1 MTDSAT
7 RKPLRLWPGVA
18 IVALQLIAL
27 YVPGYFAPATPVMV
41 FGMMGSFTVGTL
53 LLFIWWLFFS
63 RARWSDRLG
72 GLALLI
78 VVHVAAF
85 LLADTSAKMV
95 TVVPGIP
102 WLCAVF
108 TIRTRSPFKQV
119 VYQRVRLPGKAT
131 SVPLNKLRDLRGV
144 VRLDMDGR
152 QR

>member
-1 MTDSAT
+1 MTESAT

-27 YVPGYFAPATPVMV
+27 YVPGYFAPATSVWL

-85 LLADTSAKMV
+85 LLADPSAKMV

-108 TIRTRSPFKQV
+108 VASLFLGRRSVTVVAVLVASLGWTLVRT
-119 VYQRVRLPGKAT
+119 
-131 SVPLNKLRDLRGV
+131 DGV
-144 VRLDMDGR
+144 TGVMAADW
-152 QR
+152 QW